1 MPQPFRV
8 LQVATIMNR
17 GGLETM
23 LMNYYRHIDRSKVQF
38 DFLVHRS
45 EQGAFDDE
53 IEALGGRIFR
63 MPPIHPRYFYQYYRD
78 LDAFFITHPEYTVV
92 HSHLDVLSTFVLHA
106 AKKHGVPV
114 RIAHSHNTGFSDTG
128 LRKAFKLWS
137 RKHLNAQCTH
147 FFACSTDAGVFQFG
161 RKLIDEGK
169 LTVLH
174 NGIDTTAFTFQKAVR
189 ERVRREMGLG
199 NSLVIGNVGRFD
211 PQKNHSFLIDVFK
224 EIAVLRPDARLL
236 LIGDG
241 RLRPHIEEKAASL
254 GLTNRVIF
262 TGIRSDVNKLMMA
275 MDLFLFPSL
284 FEGLGIV
291 AVEAQC
297 AGLPVLASTTI
308 PRAATLTPNVFFMT
322 FKQSPREWAQ
332 KAISMVETP
341 NEKERTKSVT
351 TIAAQ
356 GYDIHTCAQ
365 WLQDFYLS
373 FTAKELKR

>member
-45 EQGAFDDE
+45 ERGAFDDE

-92 HSHLDVLSTFVLHA
+92 HSHLDVLSTFVLYA

-137 RKHLNAQCTH
+137 RKLLNAQCTH

-199 NSLVIGNVGRFD
+199 NSFVFGNVGRFD

-224 EIAVLRPDARLL
+224 EIAALRPDARLL

-284 FEGLGIV
+284 YEGFPVTGI
-291 AVEAQC
+291 EAQC
-297 AGLPVLASTTI
+297 TGLPVLAANTI
-308 PRAATLTPNVFFMT
+308 TPTVALTSNVYFM
-322 FKQSPREWAQ
+322 SLESSSREWAQ
-332 KAISMVETP
+332 KAISIIESSLK
-341 NEKERTKSVT
+341 NDRTKGALAVAT
-351 TIAAQ
+351 Q
-356 GYDIHTCAQ
+356 GYDITECAQ
-365 WLQDFYLS
+365 RLQDFYLS
-373 FTAKELKR
+373 FARKD